1 VIVAGRGR
9 CHGHRGAYASVSVA
23 TADWIVIGVVL
34 LFGFYGLSRGLV
46 RGALSLAGFA
56 LGAYL
61 GAQVAPAL
69 LANGSPYAPLVALG
83 GAILG
88 GVLLQSLA
96 GMLGGMLRSSLG
108 ALPGFHLLD
117 SLAGAVLGLAAG
129 VLICW
134 AVGAVMLYLPGQSE
148 LRRSVQESAILSR
161 INERFPPE
169 RLLETLERV
178 DPIGDVIGPRA
189 VVPPPD
195 TTIASDPRVVLAAAS
210 VVRVTGLACGL
221 GIEGSGWIVRP
232 GLVVTNAH
240 VVAGIRKPHV
250 DRRTGPGFEATVVAF
265 DADEDLAVL
274 RVKGLR
280 GRPLPLAEPERGT
293 AVALVGYPG
302 NGPLTRTP
310 GRLGGTGKA
319 LSHDAYGRGSIT
331 RSVTAIRG
339 AIRPGLSGGPGV
351 DARGRVLATVFARWP
366 REVGGYGIPS
376 SVVRNVLEQVG
387 TKALE
392 TECAR

>member
-1 VIVAGRGR
+1 M
-9 CHGHRGAYASVSVA
+9 A

-34 LFGFYGLSRGLV
+34 LFGFYGLTRGLV

-56 LGAYL
+56 LGAYI

-69 LANGSPYAPLVALG
+69 LAEGSPYVPLIALG

-96 GMLGGMLRSSLG
+96 GMLGVTLRASMRTI
-108 ALPGFHLLD
+108 PGFHTID
-117 SLAGAVLGLAAG
+117 SLAGSVLGIAAG
-129 VLICW
+129 ILICW
-134 AVGAVMLYLPGQSE
+134 AVGAVLLYLPGQSD

-178 DPIGDVIGPRA
+178 DPIGVVIGPPA
-189 VVPPPD
+189 IVPPPD
-195 TTIASDPRVVLAAAS
+195 TAIAGDPDVVLAARS
-210 VVRVTGLACGL
+210 VVRVTGIACGL

-232 GLVVTNAH
+232 GLVATNAH

-250 DRRTGPGFEATVVAF
+250 DRGGGKGFGAIVVAF
-265 DADEDLAVL
+265 DADQDLAVL

-280 GRPLPLAEPERGT
+280 GRPLPLADPERGT
-293 AVALVGYPG
+293 PVALVGFPG
-302 NGPLTRTP
+302 NGPLTFTP
-310 GRLGGTGKA
+310 GRLGGTGRA
-319 LSHDAYGRGSIT
+319 LSRDAYGRGPVT

-339 AIRPGLSGGPGV
+339 DVRPGLSGGAGV
-351 DARGRVLATVFARWP
+351 DAQGRVVTTVFARRP
-366 REVGGYGIPS
+366 GEAGGYGIPS
-376 SVVRNVLEQVG
+376 SNVRDVLEQVG
-387 TKALE
+387 TRALV
-392 TECAR
+392 TDCAL